1 MKKVLITIV
10 LTAAGLS
17 SSAQSDTIV
26 VSQPDSVITTAA
38 DEKAAIRNAKM
49 KDIDLL
55 RGVLSRYVLE
65 GRYKSKRWI
74 EAAERGVFYLWISGK
89 NLSHGNRYNL

>member
-1 MKKVLITIV
+1 MIQLFWPSQG
-10 LTAAGLS
+10 AAG
-17 SSAQSDTIV
+17 DTSLMDPNYIYKYR
-26 VSQPDSVITTAA
+26 QYRITTAA

-65 GRYKSKRWI
+65 GRI
-74 EAAERGVFYLWISGK
+74 
-89 NLSHGNRYNL
+89 